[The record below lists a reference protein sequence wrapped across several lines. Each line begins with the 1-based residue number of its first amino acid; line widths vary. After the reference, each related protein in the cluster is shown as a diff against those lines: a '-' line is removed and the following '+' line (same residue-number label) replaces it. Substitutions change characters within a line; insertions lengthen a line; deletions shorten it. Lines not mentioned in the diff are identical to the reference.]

1 MIKKISFF
9 ILFLLLILT
18 NGCIRETYDMD
29 KLSDKAVLS
38 PTLAMSVFKGEVTFS
53 DLVKNNDTVVYGSD
67 KFVKVVIKKDSV
79 INLELNDFYD
89 FTDMLSYTE
98 SYEMGELK
106 IADFQT
112 SMNYTLDQ
120 VSQNFD
126 AAHRNAI
133 VALNGST
140 SNFPSFPSTNIG
152 QKAFT
157 AIPNIQNAVFA
168 SGSLDVVITNN
179 FPAPLSGMSLNL
191 YNTTGMSQIGS
202 TLVIPAISAG
212 QAYTATIDLAGKTLT
227 SSVTA
232 AVVLSGS
239 AGTSYPVSIDLQ
251 NNKISFELKGRNMK
265 VRSGRVILPEQTVS
279 INTVDTISFNPG
291 TGIEIQKLKVLTG
304 DLSYTVSSTTQL
316 NATISVTMPNVKR
329 NGIAVSEVINVNPL
343 TNSEGTIS
351 FNNTEAD
358 LSSDASHPFNKVP
371 FEYNLKVSSN
381 NSPVTFNSTDH
392 VQFDLR
398 LISPDFDYVKGY
410 FGQRIENI
418 DPEIVDLDI
427 DDILSKLTGSFL
439 VSSPVIKLNYSN
451 SFAIPIEVVFNAE
464 GKNGDRSVNL
474 GLAPLSVNY
483 PSAPGARDI
492 SSTFIIDKNNSSLP
506 DLISLP
512 PGKIDIS
519 GSAKMNPDGD
529 PNHSRDNYVF
539 GNSRFLGSMEV
550 EVPLEFRFNNFQLS
564 DTIDNFLKDEDSSFD
579 GSDFEKIQLAL
590 TAKNGFPLGISVKL
604 SLYDSVTRTIKS
616 TVDATDLLKPASI
629 DNTGKA
635 NTPAESAVNILLNS
649 DFFNSVNSAD
659 KIIFRFTL
667 VTSDNGT
674 KDVKIYS
681 DYKLSFGA
689 SFCAKPEIEF

>member
-1 MIKKISFF
+1 MIISS
-9 ILFLLLILT
+9 
-18 NGCIRETYDMD
+18 GCIRETYDMD
-29 KLSDKAVLS
+29 RLSDKAVLS
-38 PTLAMSVFKGEVTFS
+38 PTLAMSVFKGEVSFS

-98 SYEMGELK
+98 SYELGELK

-133 VALNGST
+133 VALNGTT

-168 SGSLDVVITNN
+168 SGSLEVVITNN
-179 FPAPLSGMSLNL
+179 FPAPLSGMNLTL

-202 TLVIPAISAG
+202 TLAIPAIPAA
-212 QAYTATIDLAGKTLT
+212 QVYTATIDLAGKTLT
-227 SSVTA
+227 NSVTA

-239 AGTSYPVSIDLQ
+239 TGTSYPVSIDLQ
-251 NNKISFELKGRNMK
+251 NNKIGFELRGINMK

-279 INTVDTISFNPG
+279 INTIDTISFNPG

-316 NATISVTMPNVKR
+316 NATINVTMPNVKR
-329 NGIAVSEVINVNPL
+329 NGTAVSEVINVNPL
-343 TNSEGTIS
+343 ANSEGTIS

-358 LSSDASHPFNKVP
+358 LSSDASHPFNRIP

-392 VQFDLR
+392 VQLDLR
-398 LISPDFDYVKGY
+398 LINPDFDYVKGY

-427 DDILSKLTGSFL
+427 DDILNKLTGSFL

-451 SFAIPIEVVFNAE
+451 SFAIPIEVVFSAE

-529 PNHSRDNYVF
+529 PDHSRDNYVF

-564 DTIDNFLKDEDSSFD
+564 DTIDNFLKDEDGSFD

-590 TAKNGFPLGISVKL
+590 SAKNGFPLGISVKM

-629 DNTGKA
+629 DNTGKS
-635 NTPAESAVNILLNS
+635 NTPAESAVNIILNS
-649 DFFNSVNSAD
+649 DFFNSVNNAD

>member
-1 MIKKISFF
+1 
-9 ILFLLLILT
+9 
-18 NGCIRETYDMD
+18 MD
-29 KLSDKAVLS
+29 RLSDKAVLS
-38 PTLAMSVFKGEVTFS
+38 PTLAMSVFKGEVSFS

-98 SYEMGELK
+98 SYELGELK

-133 VALNGST
+133 VALNGTT

-168 SGSLDVVITNN
+168 SGSLEVVITNN
-179 FPAPLSGMSLNL
+179 FPAPLSGMNLTL
-191 YNTTGMSQIGS
+191 YNTSGMSQIGS
-202 TLVIPAISAG
+202 TLAIPAIPAA
-212 QAYTATIDLAGKTLT
+212 QVYTATIDLAGKTLT
-227 SSVTA
+227 NSVTA

-239 AGTSYPVSIDLQ
+239 TGTSYPVSIDLQ
-251 NNKISFELKGRNMK
+251 NNKIGFELRGINMK

-279 INTVDTISFNPG
+279 INTIDTISFNPG

-316 NATISVTMPNVKR
+316 NATINVTMPNVKR
-329 NGIAVSEVINVNPL
+329 NGTAVSEVINVNPL
-343 TNSEGTIS
+343 ANSEGTIS

-358 LSSDASHPFNKVP
+358 LSSDASHPFNRIP
-371 FEYNLKVSSN
+371 FEYNLTVSSN

-392 VQFDLR
+392 VQLDLR
-398 LISPDFDYVKGY
+398 LINPDFDYVKGY

-427 DDILSKLTGSFL
+427 DDILNKLTGSFL

-451 SFAIPIEVVFNAE
+451 SFAIPIEVVFSAE

-529 PNHSRDNYVF
+529 PDHSRDNYVF

-564 DTIDNFLKDEDSSFD
+564 DTIDNFLKDEDGSFD

-590 TAKNGFPLGISVKL
+590 SAKNGFPLGISVKM

-629 DNTGKA
+629 DNTGKS
-635 NTPAESAVNILLNS
+635 NTPAESAVNIILNS
-649 DFFNSVNSAD
+649 DFFNSVNNAD

>member
-1 MIKKISFF
+1 
-9 ILFLLLILT
+9 
-18 NGCIRETYDMD
+18 MD
-29 KLSDKAVLS
+29 RLSDKAVLS
-38 PTLAMSVFKGEVTFS
+38 PTLAMSVFKGEVSFS

-98 SYEMGELK
+98 SYELGELK

-133 VALNGST
+133 VALNGTT

-168 SGSLDVVITNN
+168 SGSLEVVITNN
-179 FPAPLSGMSLNL
+179 FPAPLSGMNLTL
-191 YNTTGMSQIGS
+191 YNTSGMSQIGS
-202 TLVIPAISAG
+202 TLAIPAIPAA
-212 QAYTATIDLAGKTLT
+212 QVYTATIDLAGKTLT
-227 SSVTA
+227 NSVTA

-239 AGTSYPVSIDLQ
+239 TGTSYPVSIDLQ
-251 NNKISFELKGRNMK
+251 NNKIGFELRGINMK

-279 INTVDTISFNPG
+279 INTIDTISFNPG

-316 NATISVTMPNVKR
+316 NATINVTMPNVKR
-329 NGIAVSEVINVNPL
+329 NGTAVSEVINVNPL
-343 TNSEGTIS
+343 ANSEGTIS

-358 LSSDASHPFNKVP
+358 LSSDASHPFNRIP
-371 FEYNLKVSSN
+371 FEYNLTVSSN

-392 VQFDLR
+392 VQLDLR
-398 LISPDFDYVKGY
+398 LINPDFDYVKGY

-427 DDILSKLTGSFL
+427 DDILNKLTGSFL

-451 SFAIPIEVVFNAE
+451 SFAIPIEVVFSAE

-529 PNHSRDNYVF
+529 PDHSRDNYVF

-564 DTIDNFLKDEDSSFD
+564 DTIDNFLKDKDGSFD

-590 TAKNGFPLGISVKL
+590 SAKNGFPLGISVKM

-629 DNTGKA
+629 DNTGKS
-635 NTPAESAVNILLNS
+635 NTPAESAVNIMLNS
-649 DFFNSVNSAD
+649 DFFNSVNNAD